1 MRILDL
7 RKTLIYDFCYNHTKK
22 IHDHKPYLLFLDIT
36 SLIYEIKRN
45 DLHVNFHKNKDKYD
59 FNSYPN
65 NSKIYDK
72 TNKMEISKIKDEA
85 EGVLIVEYSGL
96 ICKMYSVKKGNGA
109 APLLLRSSVFRGAL
123 PITNKIFY

>member
-7 RKTLIYDFCYNHTKK
+7 RKTLIYDFCYNYTKK
-22 IHDHKPYLLFLDIT
+22 IYDHKPYLLFLDIK

-45 DLHVNFHKNKDKYD
+45 DLHVNFHNNKDKYD

-85 EGVLIVEYSGL
+85 ESVLIVEYSGL

-109 APLLLRSSVFRGAL
+109 APLLLRSSVFREAL